1 MVSLPPC
8 VSAFSKEENEGSE
21 VMSLSQDHTDSKS
34 KKLMGPL
41 FKSQSGLLG
50 FYVHVCFSV
59 WRHSVKHTP
68 WPQHWWEYHACT
80 YWPVC
85 LFSSADA
92 ELDRSEAFPVTLP
105 CSLTLNPKITV
116 KMWCSLVSLRN
127 AFQFWIIGKNPAPQI
142 FSGLG
147 LFRASVAAQQCLL
160 KRQVSFLF
168 CSSVLRLLA
177 HYFRVQGD
185 RCYSPQILFLG
196 RRNSHH
202 TSYMY
207 PLFFLW
213 FYRML
218 SLIFDKLVTNPW
230 SQFNHELTELDHR
243 FFWFS
248 EEVAPIM
255 GKQMWFS

>member
-1 MVSLPPC
+1 MFFCLETFSETYALTSALMRIPCMYILACMSVLFCRCWTWQIRGFPCHPSLQPN
-8 VSAFSKEENEGSE
+8 S
-21 VMSLSQDHTDSKS
+21 
-34 KKLMGPL
+34 
-41 FKSQSGLLG
+41 
-50 FYVHVCFSV
+50 
-59 WRHSVKHTP
+59 
-68 WPQHWWEYHACT
+68 
-80 YWPVC
+80 
-85 LFSSADA
+85 
-92 ELDRSEAFPVTLP
+92 
-105 CSLTLNPKITV
+105 KITV

-185 RCYSPQILFLG
+185 RCYSPQTLFLG

-218 SLIFDKLVTNPW
+218 SLIFDKLITNPW

-243 FFWFS
+243 FFRFS
-248 EEVAPIM
+248 EEVAHIM